1 MNNDDIDDDQFD
13 DFLNGKDALS
23 RRLQALAQPSPDAAL
38 DAAILARAEQALAAQ
53 PRPAAA
59 NDAAN
64 DPAIPHQIK
73 PLSWRWRIPAAIAA
87 TVLVGVVAR
96 QSFDSSRDLQFKQ
109 ERMPETVEALIIE
122 TPTVAEQKAPPAEI
136 SVDAMRAPAS
146 VAAPPPPPAAAAPV
160 MPAPVVELPAPTPP
174 VNTEAAPVQLRE
186 AYSAPPAAGLAR
198 DSELAVGRLKRQDE
212 ADQKLQKSAEAPE
225 RRAALAAKPATAE
238 GKAWLERIEALLKA
252 GADKEALAEWN
263 KFRSAHPDYPVA
275 DELAARL
282 DALSR

>member
-38 DAAILARAEQALAAQ
+38 DAAILARAEQAMAAQ

-59 NDAAN
+59 NDAARDAAD

-109 ERMPETVEALIIE
+109 ERMPETVEAQIIE
-122 TPTVAEQKAPPAEI
+122 MPTAVESKAPPAEI
-136 SVDAMRAPAS
+136 VVDAMRAPAS
-146 VAAPPPPPAAAAPV
+146 VAAPPPAPAPPAAAAPV
-160 MPAPVVELPAPTPP
+160 LPAPAVEIPAPTPP
-174 VNTEAAPVQLRE
+174 VNTEAAPV
-186 AYSAPPAAGLAR
+186 AGGLAR

-212 ADQKLQKSAEAPE
+212 ADQQMQKSAEAPE

-238 GKAWLERIEALLKA
+238 GKAWLERIEALLKS
-252 GADKEALAEWN
+252 GADKEALAEWS
-263 KFRSAHPDYPVA
+263 KFRSAHPDYPVP
-275 DELAARL
+275 DDLAARL